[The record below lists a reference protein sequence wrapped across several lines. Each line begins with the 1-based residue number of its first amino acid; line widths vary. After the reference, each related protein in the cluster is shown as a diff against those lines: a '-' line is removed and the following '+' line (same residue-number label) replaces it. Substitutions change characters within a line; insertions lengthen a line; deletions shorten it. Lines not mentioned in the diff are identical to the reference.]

1 MKTLVTG
8 GAGFIGSN
16 LVRQLVAK
24 DVDVKV
30 LHLPNENLQNLEGLD
45 VELIAGNVLES
56 GSLLKA
62 IKGCNQVYHLAAIYA
77 LWLPNPRLMFDVN
90 VQGSKNV
97 FDLCIKQSIEKV
109 VHTSSLVCFGGQGK
123 G

>member
-24 DVDVKV
+24 GVDVKV

-45 VELIAGNVLES
+45 VELIAGSCAV
-56 GSLLKA
+56 
-62 IKGCNQVYHLAAIYA
+62 I
-77 LWLPNPRLMFDVN
+77 LPN
-90 VQGSKNV
+90 
-97 FDLCIKQSIEKV
+97 DLEAALLTLK
-109 VHTSSLVCFGGQGK
+109 TNYLPTFLDLVE
-123 G
+123 